1 MFVSYSVY
9 SMTPSER
16 YVSSSRDSL
25 LLPNGA
31 APGRGPPVMIIVA
44 REIRGRL

>member
-1 MFVSYSVY
+1 
-9 SMTPSER
+9 
-16 YVSSSRDSL
+16 